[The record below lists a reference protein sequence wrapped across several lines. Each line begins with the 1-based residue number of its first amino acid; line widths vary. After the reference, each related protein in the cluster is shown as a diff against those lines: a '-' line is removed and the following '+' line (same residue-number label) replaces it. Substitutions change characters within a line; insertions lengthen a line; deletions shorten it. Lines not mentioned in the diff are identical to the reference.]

1 MAISIT
7 SWLDPALKYFSEQ
20 SGIPVDQYSA
30 QVGGEGIANAL
41 EMSADFFT
49 KGWLN
54 RAIQGG
60 AGLIA
65 SGYAVWGKDVPDRLR
80 RELLAVGTHELLR
93 VVEVKPDEVLEVR
106 QSLESFISSAQA
118 GDWNSALSSVLT
130 TPAEIQAA
138 MGGLV
143 PAGGPR
149 PTPAPETPTPS
160 YLVKP
165 EKTAPAKT
173 GAGGKYQITG

>member
-7 SWLDPALKYFSEQ
+7 SWLDPALKYFSDQ
-20 SGIPVDQYSA
+20 SGIPVDQYSS
-30 QVGGEGIANAL
+30 QVGGEGIANVL

-65 SGYAVWGKDVPDRLR
+65 TGYAVWGKDVPDRLR
-80 RELLAVGTHELLR
+80 RELLAIGTHELFR
-93 VVEVKPDEVLEVR
+93 VVEAKPDEVLEVR
-106 QSLESFISSAQA
+106 QSLTDFIASAQA

-143 PAGGPR
+143 PAGVP
-149 PTPAPETPTPS
+149 PTAPVAGETPPS

-165 EKTAPAKT
+165 EATAPVRTA
-173 GAGGKYQITG
+173 AWGKYQITG